1 MNLNQAAGRMPFTRM
16 PFTKMHGAGND
27 FLLVLA
33 RDLPPGGLTRARIAA
48 LCDRRKGVGG
58 DGLLVVGPDPAADFR
73 MTYYNADG
81 GEAEMCGNG
90 ARCTVAFAHAQGLAA
105 ASCRFV
111 TASGVLEGR
120 IHAPDDIEVSL
131 PAWRNLVLDIPV
143 AGSARAGHHA
153 CDTGVPH
160 LVVPVDD
167 VDAVDVAAEG
177 PPLRWHE
184 AFAPAGTNVDW
195 VDARGPDG
203 AWRLRTFE
211 RGVEGETLACGTGAA
226 ATAVVLCALGHAESP
241 VSLQTRG
248 GDRLTVTVMEDPVR
262 TLRLRGP
269 AVVAFHGEAGV

>member
-1 MNLNQAAGRMPFTRM
+1 MSRIPFV
-16 PFTKMHGAGND
+16 KMHGAGND
-27 FLLVLA
+27 FLMLLA
-33 RDLPPGGLTRARIAA
+33 TDLPDGALTRARIAA

-58 DGLLVVGPDPAADFR
+58 DGLIVVGPADGADFR

-90 ARCTVAFAHAQGLAA
+90 ARCTVAFAHARGLAGDA
-105 ASCRFV
+105 CRFA
-111 TASGVLEGR
+111 TASGRLDGWVHG
-120 IHAPDDIEVSL
+120 PDDIEVSL
-131 PAWRNLVLDIPV
+131 PAWRNLALDVPV
-143 AGSARAGHHA
+143 AGSARPGHHA

-177 PPLRWHE
+177 PPLRWHA

-195 VDARGPDG
+195 VDARGGDG

-226 ATAVVLCALGHAESP
+226 ATAVVLCKLDRTTSP
-241 VSLQTRG
+241 VTLLTRG
-248 GDRLTVTVMEDPVR
+248 GDRLTVTVTDGPTR
-262 TLRLRGP
+262 ALRLRGP
-269 AVVAFHGEAGV
+269 AVVAFQGEVVA